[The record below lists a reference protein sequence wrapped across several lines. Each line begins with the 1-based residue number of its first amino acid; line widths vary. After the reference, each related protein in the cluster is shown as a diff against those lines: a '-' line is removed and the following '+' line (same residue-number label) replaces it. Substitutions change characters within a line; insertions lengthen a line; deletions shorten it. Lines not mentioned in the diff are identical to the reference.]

1 MPHLEMLV
9 GSPSI
14 HNCSAAM
21 YRDELGL
28 GRRRWDLQTVANKGN
43 LESAKAQAEKASK
56 RTNDTTAQIT
66 GFGTN
71 TFLKRGKELIIS
83 LAP

>member
-1 MPHLEMLV
+1 
-9 GSPSI
+9 
-14 HNCSAAM
+14 M

-28 GRRRWDLQTVANKGN
+28 GGRRWDLETVASKGN

-56 RTNDTTAQIT
+56 CTNDITAQIT
-66 GFGTN
+66 GFGAN
-71 TFLKRGKELIIS
+71 KFVERGKGLDIS